1 MKTKPKMVWLVC
13 GLVALTAGCQQ
24 NELDFPG
31 GKVLK
36 AVIEGG
42 QTKVSFDSY
51 EGKFAWTPDDQLAV
65 YYSDGTKSI
74 ATVATDGTVEV
85 PASTASR
92 YRSYYAVYPASVVEN
107 ITDGSQP
114 LVVTLPYSYDISD
127 IVANASGNP
136 GADFSP
142 LPMVAQN
149 DEDNDIL
156 MFYHVGGLLRITL
169 TGVKV
174 GTKQVLVMFD
184 KGVTGSFAVSNPG
197 TDHPTISAAEVEGY
211 GFTND
216 YVLYTVDNT
225 DEGIT
230 DSSKPIVLNVP
241 VPCGTYN
248 TVSVSTIGTYTGWKT
263 QTYDGNPLTFKR
275 HHGKRLSFG
284 DLTVDFAFGTDNDS
298 GYFVGLND
306 AEVEYTG
313 GDGTLSANFVSY
325 KTDGTTK
332 EPVPFTLE
340 YSEDGGTT
348 WNTSAPSWLTPG
360 TIDLGG
366 STTGQSVIYTAK
378 PQVDTWE
385 NPHPG
390 KLRAKGTRTDY
401 DLSKYNVATGSPT
414 DKSRTANC
422 YVVDRPGS
430 YKFPLVY
437 GNGIDWEKN
446 PDTGINEDAY
456 HSRKGVNGAY
466 RPDADTGIETNGT
479 YVGMD
484 VIYRSYY
491 IGSFRDHLDQYIA
504 SPYIATQ
511 QSGKTLTATLV
522 WEDVQGLVTDVD
534 IQQGVS
540 GEDTYLTFR
549 VPSETIDQGN
559 ALVAVLADG
568 KIAWSWHI
576 WVTEENLTVDK
587 AVPSGYPLAPV
598 NLGWC
603 DGKEEFYAPRTCKVR
618 ATQEGTGKTYTAI
631 FKQTGYNPKFLGNNP
646 FYQWGR
652 KDPMQAWNGK
662 DGIGD
667 QEPKT
672 YEPKT
677 YYPVSEAYAPR
688 SVFAKTT
695 LGGSIQNPFVFYSA
709 HGEPT
714 DSWCSTD
721 YINLWSN
728 NFNGTDDIKTLA
740 TVSKT
745 VYDPSPV
752 GYHVPSVAAFD
763 GFTTSNLL
771 FRRENGIPGW
781 FYNDSLLFP
790 VTGHLR
796 YIPSQSSY
804 TGLFFYQFY
813 SWTANSA
820 LHRGLGVYAGAWRG
834 NYNST
839 VVTNSDSSKDEGQ
852 PVRPVKD

>member
-1 MKTKPKMVWLVC
+1 MKMKTKKSLVLLLC
-13 GLVALTAGCQQ
+13 GVAALVAGCRQ
-24 NELDFPG
+24 NELDIPD

-42 QTKVSFDSY
+42 ETRTSFDSY
-51 EGKFAWTPDDQLAV
+51 EGKFAWTPNDQLAV

-92 YRSYYAVYPASVVEN
+92 YRSYYAVYPASVVED
-107 ITDGSQP
+107 ITDGSEP
-114 LVVTLPYSYDISD
+114 LVVKLPYSYDISN

-169 TGVKV
+169 KGVKV

-197 TDHPTISAAEVEGY
+197 TDHPTISAAEPES
-211 GFTND
+211 FTNNI
-216 YVLYTVDNT
+216 VIYTVDNT
-225 DEGIT
+225 DEGIR

-241 VPCGTYN
+241 VPCGIYN
-248 TVSVSTIGTYTGWKT
+248 TVSVSTMGNYVEWKT
-263 QTYDGNPLTFKR
+263 QTYDGAPLTFKR
-275 HHGKRLSFG
+275 HHGKKLSFG
-284 DLTVDFAFGTDNDS
+284 DLTVDFAFGTDNGS
-298 GYFVGLND
+298 GSFVALNN

-340 YSEDGGTT
+340 YSEDDGTT

-360 TIDLGG
+360 TIDLDG
-366 STTGQSVIYTAK
+366 STTGQSVIYTAA

-390 KLRAKGTRTDY
+390 NLRAKGTRTQAF
-401 DLSKYNVATGSPT
+401 DLSKYNVATGLT
-414 DKSRTANC
+414 TEKSRTANC
-422 YVVDRPGS
+422 YVVDRPGL

-446 PDTGINEDAY
+446 PTNNGINEDAY
-456 HSRKGVNGAY
+456 HSRVGVNGAY
-466 RPDADTGIETNGT
+466 RPDADTGVGTNSN
-479 YVGMD
+479 YSGMD
-484 VIYRSYY
+484 EIYWSFY
-491 IGSFRDHLDQYIA
+491 IGRFRDHLDQYIN

-511 QSGKTLTATLV
+511 QSGKSLTATLV

-576 WVTEENLTVDK
+576 WVTEEDLTDGK
-587 AVPSGYPLAPV
+587 AAPSGYLFAPV

-603 DGKEEFYAPRTCKVR
+603 DGKEEDYAPRTCKVR
-618 ATQEGTGKTYTAI
+618 ATQEGTGNTYTAI
-631 FKQTGYNPKFLGNNP
+631 FTQTGAHLKFLGNNP
-646 FYQWGR
+646 FYEWGR

-662 DGIGD
+662 EDEG
-667 QEPKT
+667 
-672 YEPKT
+672 PKT
-677 YYPVSEAYAPR
+677 YYPFSEAYAPQ
-688 SVFAKTT
+688 SVLEKTT

-709 HGEPT
+709 WGKPT
-714 DSWCSTD
+714 HSWCSTD
-721 YINLWSN
+721 YVNLWSN
-728 NFNGTDDIKTLA
+728 NLNGTQNVQTEA

-752 GYHVPSVAAFD
+752 GYHVPPVAAFD

-781 FYNDSLLFP
+781 FYDNSLLFP
-790 VTGHLR
+790 VTGHLQ
-796 YIPSQSSY
+796 YVPTQPYY
-804 TGLFFYQFY
+804 TGLTTNRFY
-813 SWTANSA
+813 SWAANSA
-820 LHRGLGVYAGAWRG
+820 LHHGTGFYAGAWRE
-834 NYNST
+834 NSSV
-839 VVTNSDSSKDEGQ
+839 VVTNSDGSKDVGQ

>member
-1 MKTKPKMVWLVC
+1 MKMKTKPKMVWLVC

-42 QTKVSFDSY
+42 QTKVSFDNY

-92 YRSYYAVYPASVVEN
+92 YRSYYAVYPASVVED

-114 LVVTLPYSYDISD
+114 LVVTLPIEYDISD

-169 TGVKV
+169 KGVKV
-174 GTKQVLVMFD
+174 GTKQVYVMFD

-197 TDHPTISAAEVEGY
+197 TDHPTITAAERVI
-211 GFTND
+211 FTND
-216 YVLYTVDNT
+216 IVKYTVDKT
-225 DEGIT
+225 DEGIR

-248 TVSVSTIGTYTGWKT
+248 TVTVMTMGDDMSSLKS
-263 QTYDGNPLTFKR
+263 QTYDGDPLTFKR

-284 DLTVDFAFGTDNDS
+284 DLTVDFEFGTDNGS

-313 GDGTLSANFVSY
+313 GDGSLSANFVSY
-325 KTDGTTK
+325 KTDGTTE

-366 STTGQSVIYTAK
+366 STTGQPVIYTAAH
-378 PQVDTWE
+378 QVDTWE

-390 KLRAKGTRTDY
+390 NLRANGTHTEAF
-401 DLSKYNVATGSPT
+401 DLSKYNVATNSIT

-446 PDTGINEDAY
+446 PTTGINEDAY
-456 HSRKGVNGAY
+456 RSREGVTGAY
-466 RPDADTGIETNGT
+466 RPDSDTGVETNSNYT
-479 YVGMD
+479 GMD
-484 VIYRSYY
+484 EIYWSFY
-491 IGSFRDHLDQYIA
+491 IGRFRDHLDQYIT

-511 QSGKTLTATLV
+511 QSGKSLTATLV
-522 WEDVQGLVTDVD
+522 WEDVQGLVTDV
-534 IQQGVS
+534 QLSGS

-576 WVTEENLTVDK
+576 WVTEEDLTVGK
-587 AVPSGYPLAPV
+587 AVPSGYLLAPV

-603 DGKEEFYAPRTCKVR
+603 DGKEEYYAPRTCLVR
-618 ATQEGTGKTYTAI
+618 ATQEGTGNTYTAT
-631 FKQTGYNPKFLGNNP
+631 FTQTGDNPKFLGNNP
-646 FYQWGR
+646 FYEWGR
-652 KDPMQAWNGK
+652 KDPMQAGNGNLEN
-662 DGIGD
+662 
-667 QEPKT
+667 Q
-672 YEPKT
+672 EPKT
-677 YYPVSEAYAPR
+677 YYPFSEAYAPQ
-688 SVFAKTT
+688 SVLEKTT

-709 HGEPT
+709 FGQIT
-714 DSWCSTD
+714 ASWCSTD

-728 NFNGTDDIKTLA
+728 NFKGIQNIQTLA

-752 GYHVPSVAAFD
+752 GYHVPPVAAFD

-781 FYNDSLLFP
+781 FYDNSLLFP
-790 VTGHLR
+790 VTGHIL
-796 YIPSQSSY
+796 YVPTQPSY
-804 TGLFFYQFY
+804 TGLTTNRFY
-813 SWTANSA
+813 SWTANST
-820 LHRGLGVYAGAWRG
+820 LHHGTGVYAGAWRE
-834 NYNST
+834 SPAPPV
-839 VVTNSDSSKDEGQ
+839 VVTNTDGSKDVGQ
-852 PVRPVKD
+852 AVRPVKD

>member
-1 MKTKPKMVWLVC
+1 T
-13 GLVALTAGCQQ
+13 
-24 NELDFPG
+24 NNI
-31 GKVLK
+31 
-36 AVIEGG
+36 VI
-42 QTKVSFDSY
+42 
-51 EGKFAWTPDDQLAV
+51 
-65 YYSDGTKSI
+65 
-74 ATVATDGTVEV
+74 
-85 PASTASR
+85 
-92 YRSYYAVYPASVVEN
+92 
-107 ITDGSQP
+107 
-114 LVVTLPYSYDISD
+114 
-127 IVANASGNP
+127 
-136 GADFSP
+136 
-142 LPMVAQN
+142 
-149 DEDNDIL
+149 
-156 MFYHVGGLLRITL
+156 
-169 TGVKV
+169 
-174 GTKQVLVMFD
+174 
-184 KGVTGSFAVSNPG
+184 
-197 TDHPTISAAEVEGY
+197 
-211 GFTND
+211 
-216 YVLYTVDNT
+216 YTVDKT
-225 DEGIT
+225 DEGIR

-248 TVSVSTIGTYTGWKT
+248 TVSVSTMGNYVEWKT
-263 QTYDGNPLTFKR
+263 QTYDGAPLTFKR
-275 HHGKRLSFG
+275 HHGKKLSFG
-284 DLTVDFAFGTDNDS
+284 DLTVDFAFGTDNGS
-298 GYFVGLND
+298 GSFAPLND
-306 AEVEYTG
+306 DEVEYTG

-366 STTGQSVIYTAK
+366 STTGQPVIYTAAH
-378 PQVDTWE
+378 QVDTWV

-390 KLRAKGTRTDY
+390 NLRDNGTHTEAF
-401 DLSKYNVATGSPT
+401 DLSKYNVATNSIT

-422 YVVDRPGS
+422 YVVDRPGL

-446 PDTGINEDAY
+446 PTDGINEDAY

-466 RPDADTGIETNGT
+466 RPDADTGIETNGS
-479 YVGMD
+479 YQGMD
-484 VIYRSYY
+484 EIYRSYY

-511 QSGKTLTATLV
+511 QSGKNLTATLV
-522 WEDVQGLVTDVD
+522 WEDVQGLVTDV
-534 IQQGVS
+534 QLSGS

-576 WVTEENLTVDK
+576 WVTEENLTVGK
-587 AVPSGYPLAPV
+587 AAPSGYLLAPV

-603 DGKEEFYAPRTCKVR
+603 DGKEEYYAPRTCQVR
-618 ATQEGTGKTYTAI
+618 ATQEGTGNTYTAT
-631 FKQTGYNPKFLGNNP
+631 FTQTGYNPKFRGNNP
-646 FYQWGR
+646 FYEWGR

-677 YYPVSEAYAPR
+677 YYPVSEAYAPQ

-709 HGEPT
+709 HGEST
-714 DSWCSTD
+714 NSWCSTD

-728 NFNGTDDIKTLA
+728 NFNGTQDIQTLA

-763 GFTTSNLL
+763 GFTTSNLR
-771 FRRENGIPGW
+771 FKIEDGIPGW

-790 VTGHLR
+790 VTGHSR
-796 YIPSQSSY
+796 YIPTQSSY

-820 LHRGLGVYAGAWRG
+820 LHRGDGVYAGAWSE
-834 NYNST
+834 NYRPT
-839 VVTNSDSSKDEGQ
+839 VVTNSTCDKDTGQ